1 MREFDK
7 EWRLLKPKEIN
18 VDPLYQRNLDEKR
31 VARMVKD
38 YNPNL
43 VNPPKVSFRNGKYW
57 VFDGQH
63 TIAMLRKVR
72 GENKAIECRV
82 FHGMTW
88 MDELELFIAQNGI
101 DSDPTTIDKLRAS
114 YNGGDP
120 EVKAMVQAASLAGVT
135 VDFQKGKIAGRCV
148 AVSTLFKMF
157 KTMEQHDFITV
168 LQLIMDAWPTDP
180 DGLSNQIIS
189 GLGRCYTTY
198 KDRIKRD
205 DLLKVM
211 KGYMPRQILA
221 EGRGVGGSK
230 EVTFARIFL
239 RMYNKNRSKNRLE
252 DII

>member
-1 MREFDK
+1 MREFEK
-7 EWRLLKPKEIN
+7 EWRLLKPKEIC

-31 VARMVKD
+31 VAKMVKE

-43 VNPPKVSFRNGKYW
+43 VNPPKISFRDGKYW

-72 GENKAIECRV
+72 GEKPIECRV

-88 MDELELFIAQNGI
+88 IDELELFIAQNGI
-101 DSDPTTIDKLRAS
+101 DSDPTTMDKLRAS

-120 EVKAMVQAASLAGVT
+120 EVKAMVHAAQLAGVT
-135 VDFQKGKIAGRCV
+135 VDFQRGKIAGRVV

-157 KTMEQHDFITV
+157 KTMEQHEFIAV
-168 LQLIMDAWPTDP
+168 LQLIMDAWPFDP

-189 GLGRCYTTY
+189 GLSRFYTTY
-198 KDRIKRD
+198 KDRIKKN
-205 DLLKVM
+205 DLLKVI
-211 KGYMPRQILA
+211 KSYTPRQIIA

-230 EVTFARIFL
+230 EVTYARIFL
-239 RMYNKNRSKNRLE
+239 RMYNKNRTKNRLE